1 MSNTNSALLEV
12 KNKHFSLK
20 DVPVVVENNY
30 SEIQKIKK
38 LFKSKK
44 EEELNLTKEFVTKL
58 VKFLLPQDN
67 FKQRVCYIVI
77 ILETWKLQLKEK
89 KLITEKWWEIREE
102 EIKIVKNLFFPEGQK
117 LKLLSCRLAV
127 FLEGKTTEEKEKYF
141 FLVLKEIRERL
152 TAL

>member
-1 MSNTNSALLEV
+1 